1 MLNYFLIATVLNH
14 YSCYKCSFIQYCYS
28 VQSFSLWK
36 VLIYSL
42 LLQCL
47 AIPHLLKCSVIS
59 CCYITRAG
67 LVEEVCGRAVARC
80 SVAHSRVE
88 RRGTRSR
95 LAWSMVR
102 PLSSNNIYIYIYIHL
117 YPMIRPTNHR
127 VRPCALRVHTAHVH
141 HAAPWDHPSALD
153 MCPRAKACPRK
164 SAHGGRGIKLLLCI
178 RNLKNATL
186 YV

>member
-1 MLNYFLIATVLNH
+1 MLNYFLIATVFNH

-102 PLSSNNIYIYIYIHL
+102 PLSSNNIYIYIFTYTQWSGQL
-117 YPMIRPTNHR
+117 TTELGPA
-127 VRPCALRVHTAHVH
+127 PCACTRRTCTMPHREITRPRLICAHVPR
-141 HAAPWDHPSALD
+141 HA
-153 MCPRAKACPRK
+153 
-164 SAHGGRGIKLLLCI
+164 RGS
-178 RNLKNATL
+178 RHMEAEE
-186 YV
+186 